1 MNKYFTLN
9 NLMQAGLL
17 VFTTAGFL
25 LMSLKQPQY
34 GLILSLIAQI
44 FWIYASYKAWKE
56 AGQIGIFINTIAL
69 TIIFGYGVLNYWVL

>member
-1 MNKYFTLN
+1 MKKYFTLN
-9 NLMQAGLL
+9 NIMQVGLL

-56 AGQIGIFINTIAL
+56 AGQIGIFINTLVLIGV
-69 TIIFGYGVLNYWVL
+69 FGYGVLNYWVL